1 MGPDFPLQRVMDPK
15 FIHDNGPPLV
25 PTGGD
30 RRAEREG
37 REGRSD
43 GLM

>member
-1 MGPDFPLQRVMDPK
+1 MRPDFPSQRVMGLK
-15 FIHDNGPPLV
+15 LVHDNSPPLV
-25 PTGGD
+25 PPSGD